1 MKRIVIIFLMLF
13 LLTGCG
19 NKIICKTIKSDVS
32 EVYKIKYND
41 NIITN
46 IEIIKT
52 YKFKDKSEFKN
63 YEPMMQYTVK
73 SNTDDNVKSSYKKK
87 YKKYILKQVYDIG
100 NIDDDD
106 LLKYGLSKNKE
117 ELINNLKN
125 SGLTCK

>member
-1 MKRIVIIFLMLF
+1 MLF

-19 NKIICKTIKSDVS
+19 NKITCKTIKSDVS

-46 IEIIKT
+46 IETIKT

>member
-1 MKRIVIIFLMLF
+1 MKKIIIIFLMLF

-19 NKIICKTIKSDVS
+19 NKITCKTIKSDVS

-46 IEIIKT
+46 IETIKT